1 MYTNEDRVWLKEVI
15 QKKITETQITI
26 TELEDQ
32 TNLVE
37 SDDDL
42 ESAGSK
48 NENKNKTS
56 EIALP
61 LMKESLL
68 QLQNAL
74 NSIDDSDFGKCSVC
88 GEFIPFADLVVTPES
103 ASCMNCS

>member
-15 QKKITETQITI
+15 QKKIAETQISI

-32 TNLVE
+32 SNLIE
-37 SDDDL
+37 TDDDI
-42 ESAGSK
+42 ERTTPKDA
-48 NENKNKTS
+48 NKNKTT
-56 EIALP
+56 EVALP

-74 NSIDDSDFGKCSVC
+74 NSIDDSEFGKCYVC
-88 GEFIPFADLVVTPES
+88 EDFIPFAELVVAPES
-103 ASCMNCS
+103 TRCKNCS